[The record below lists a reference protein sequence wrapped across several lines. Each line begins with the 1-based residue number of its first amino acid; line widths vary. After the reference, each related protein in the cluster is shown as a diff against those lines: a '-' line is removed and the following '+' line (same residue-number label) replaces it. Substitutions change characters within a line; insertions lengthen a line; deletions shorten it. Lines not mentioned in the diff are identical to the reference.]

1 MSTADS
7 DSDRFDPS
15 RRRLCPDGSCIGLLD
30 DAGRCKVCGRVGGAG
45 PAVGVPEEPEE
56 PEEREAAAAEDEG
69 PGFDPSRRLCLD
81 GTCVGVLGPDGRCKV
96 CGRAEGA

>member
-7 DSDRFDPS
+7 DDSFDPG

-45 PAVGVPEEPEE
+45 PAIGVPEQ
-56 PEEREAAAAEDEG
+56 PEERSEAAAPENDA
-69 PGFDPSRRLCLD
+69 PGFDPSRRLCPD
-81 GTCVGVLGPDGRCKV
+81 GACVGVLGPDGRCKV